1 MITLSGY
8 RSLNVYEKSYRAAI
22 AVYEM
27 TRRYPKEEQYAM
39 TDQIRRAAISIPL
52 NIAEGYGKKSSQQEF
67 KRFLRMAAGSSNEV
81 EVLLDFAKDL
91 GYIAQEQYERAR
103 ETYEEIGRMLA
114 GMLRRMESEI

>member
-1 MITLSGY
+1 
-8 RSLNVYEKSYRAAI
+8 
-22 AVYEM
+22 
-27 TRRYPKEEQYAM
+27 
-39 TDQIRRAAISIPL
+39 
-52 NIAEGYGKKSSQQEF
+52 
-67 KRFLRMAAGSSNEV
+67 MAAGSSNEV